1 MRDKKSEITTGI
13 ENQGRTLI
21 GSLRRKK
28 SRSKREKKKEIMV
41 VGKAGLVFT
50 FAAFMPTSAELILPR
65 FRGLVE
71 L

>member
-1 MRDKKSEITTGI
+1 MRDKKSEITRGI
-13 ENQGRTLI
+13 ENQGGTLI

-28 SRSKREKKKEIMV
+28 SRSKSEKKEIMV

-50 FAAFMPTSAELILPR
+50 FAAFMPTSAELILSR